1 MLPSYEEGHFAPI
14 DSIDI
19 ATPRIY
25 LRIIDRKGDD
35 NPVADHL
42 SYMEGIPHDPVHMN
56 ESFPG
61 ERLAMVKK
69 IEPWF
74 ADYAK
79 FLVGMYMPRD
89 MSYHRRKMSFSDLN
103 YYFWDDTF
111 LYRRRLDDM
120 IRHLCPRS

>member
-1 MLPSYEEGHFAPI
+1 M
-14 DSIDI
+14 DI

-74 ADYAK
+74 ADYAN
-79 FLVGMYMPRD
+79 FLVGKYFSLD
-89 MSYHRRKMSFSDLN
+89 MNYNQSKKFFSDLK
-103 YYFWDDTF
+103 YCF
-111 LYRRRLDDM
+111 
-120 IRHLCPRS
+120 